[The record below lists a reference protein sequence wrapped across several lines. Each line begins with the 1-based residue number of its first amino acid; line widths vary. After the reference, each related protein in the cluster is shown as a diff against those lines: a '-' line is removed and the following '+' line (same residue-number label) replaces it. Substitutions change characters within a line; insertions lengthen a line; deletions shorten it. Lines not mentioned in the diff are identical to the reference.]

1 MGPVW
6 AKRNGCGLVL
16 MAMCGPPN
24 RHRLFAKSATQIS
37 QIAWAAALQH
47 KDSAEQE
54 AGIMAHPKVTT
65 GTKKLF
71 TKSNTLQ
78 QQTVEATHSGQ
89 VATVERPC
97 EPSSGDVAF
106 GPMFVIRFDDGL
118 HGVAF
123 AAELTDLL
131 PIPEKSAKVVADT
144 GARISFQPD
153 WTAHWTKTQAEKE
166 LHDFTFRGPG
176 WYHTTAGDTLL
187 VIPTERDFE
196 PDKAIWNAP
205 TNDNELFQFCVYNNR
220 NPFASFNTIVNA
232 APILQTP

>member
-1 MGPVW
+1 
-6 AKRNGCGLVL
+6 
-16 MAMCGPPN
+16 MAE
-24 RHRLFAKSATQIS
+24 S
-37 QIAWAAALQH
+37 
-47 KDSAEQE
+47 
-54 AGIMAHPKVTT
+54 
-65 GTKKLF
+65 KKLF

-78 QQTVEATHSGQ
+78 TVEATHSGQ
-89 VATVERPC
+89 VVTVERPC

-123 AAELTDLL
+123 ADELTDPL
-131 PIPEKSAKVVADT
+131 PIPEKSAKVVA

-166 LHDFTFRGPG
+166 LCASLFTFRGPG
-176 WYHTTAGDTLL
+176 WYHTIAGDTLL
-187 VIPTERDFE
+187 VIPTERYFE